1 MIEFGSLCDIDLQIK
16 MPGVSHKMKQH
27 RQDNDLD
34 RQIEVNLRRVFQE
47 KSSEPVPDKFLKLLQ
62 ELKEQDDRGGQH
74 DRS

>member
-1 MIEFGSLCDIDLQIK
+1 
-16 MPGVSHKMKQH
+16 MKQH

-62 ELKEQDDRGGQH
+62 ELKEQDDQGGQH